1 MGITNIIA
9 LIGGIALF
17 LFGMNLM
24 GDGLKK
30 VAGSRLE
37 VILYKLT
44 SNPLKGILLGTGV
57 TAVIQSSSATSVMV
71 VGFVNS
77 GMMKVKQA
85 IGTIMGAIIGTSI
98 TGWVICLSSLSST
111 GSGIFEIIS
120 TDTLTTLLAIAGIIL
135 LMFTKK
141 EQNHHIAYIFLGF
154 AVLMFGISAMTGAVY
169 PLRESETFINLLT
182 NFSNPLIGILLGI
195 VFTSIIQSASA
206 AVGILQALAVT
217 GAIDF
222 RLALPVIMGIAIG
235 ASVPVLLTALGAN
248 ANGKRT
254 ALIYLMVDTFGVIL
268 FSIIFYGINAFV
280 HFGFM
285 DTTMTMVTI
294 AALNTVFRA
303 IIVLM
308 LTPLIGFMEKIVTK
322 LVKEKKTDREELRDV
337 DRLEE
342 RFLDHP
348 VLALEQARI
357 TMGTMANISKNTLME
372 SIHLFDHYSGGVFN
386 KVSELE
392 EVVDTY
398 EDKLGNYIVTIMKNE
413 LDSEQYKEVS
423 MFLHSINDF
432 ERISDHAKNFAESC
446 KEMSERKVSFSGNA
460 MKEMNNLLTVTEEI
474 IRMTVQAF
482 TEDNQEAAYRIAPLE
497 EITDN
502 MCDQYKLNHIDRIK
516 NGICEYEHG
525 FIFNDML
532 TDLERISDHCS
543 NIGLAVRMKHDE
555 ISDQH
560 GMVSR
565 TEIENE
571 HDYKNIFHEYMDR
584 YQLK

>member
-9 LIGGIALF
+9 LIGGVALF

-85 IGTIMGAIIGTSI
+85 IGIIMGAIIGTSI
-98 TGWVICLSSLSST
+98 TGWVICLSSLN
-111 GSGIFEIIS
+111 GSGIFEILS
-120 TDTLTTLLAIAGIIL
+120 TDTLTALLAVAGIIL
-135 LMFTKK
+135 LMFTDK
-141 EQNHHIAYIFLGF
+141 ETNHHIAFIFLGF

-182 NFSNPLIGILLGI
+182 NFSNPFIGVLIGI

-217 GAIDF
+217 GAISF
-222 RLALPVIMGIAIG
+222 ELALPIIMGIAIG

-254 ALIYLMVDTFGVIL
+254 AFIYLMVDTFGAIL
-268 FSIIFYGINAFV
+268 FSIFFYGIHAFV
-280 HFGFM
+280 HFSFM
-285 DTTMTMVTI
+285 NTTMTMISI
-294 AALNTVFRA
+294 AILNTVFRV

-308 LTPLIGFMEKIVTK
+308 LSPFIGLLETFVNK
-322 LVKEKKTDREELRDV
+322 LVKEKKKDQKELRDV
-337 DRLEE
+337 DRLED
-342 RFLDHP
+342 RFLEHP
-348 VLALEQARI
+348 ALAIEQTRI
-357 TMGTMANISKNTLME
+357 SMNTMANISKNTLQTAL
-372 SIHLFDHYSGGVFN
+372 HLFNNYSGGTFN
-386 KVSELE
+386 KVRELE
-392 EVVDTY
+392 EIVDTY
-398 EDKLGNYIVTIMKNE
+398 EDKLGNYIVKIMKNE
-413 LDSEQYKEVS
+413 LNEEQNEAVS
-423 MFLHSINDF
+423 LFLHSINDY
-432 ERISDHAKNFAESC
+432 ERISDHAKNFAESS
-446 KEMSERKVSFSGNA
+446 KEMFDRKVVFSKDA
-460 MKEMNNLLTVTEEI
+460 MTEMNNLLAVVEET

-482 TEDNQEAAYRIAPLE
+482 SEDDLEAAYRIAPLE

-516 NGICEYEHG
+516 KKICEYEHG

-543 NIGLAVRMKHDE
+543 NIGIAVRMKHNE
-555 ISDQH
+555 ISEQH

-565 TEIENE
+565 MEIETE
-571 HDYKNIFHEYMDR
+571 HNYKEIYNEYMEK
-584 YQLK
+584 YHLK